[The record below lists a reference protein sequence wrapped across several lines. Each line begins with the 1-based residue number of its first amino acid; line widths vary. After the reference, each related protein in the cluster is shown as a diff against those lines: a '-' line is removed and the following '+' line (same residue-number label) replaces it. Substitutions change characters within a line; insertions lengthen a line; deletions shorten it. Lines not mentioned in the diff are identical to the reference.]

1 MERMLVIIF
10 DDEKKAYEGSRALY
24 QLDLE
29 GSISIHGESV
39 ISKNTDGTLTVKKAD
54 GDFPIRTLGGTALGS
69 LLGLLG
75 GPVGFGVGAAVGAF
89 AGVMGDLWFAGVDGE
104 FLDDVSKALKPGKYA
119 VVADVSEEW
128 VTPVD
133 THMEALGGVVH
144 RAARSGIQQEQIARE
159 QAAIRADIA
168 SLKAEHAK
176 AQAQRKA
183 RLQSKIDELE
193 NKLQA
198 KLRRDQQQREEW
210 QREMDAKVHAVEQRA
225 AKAKGDAK
233 AALEARATAL
243 RAEFKLGKA
252 KKAASHEASGHH

>member
-1 MERMLVIIF
+1 MERMLVVIF

-24 QLDLE
+24 QLDME
-29 GSISIHGESV
+29 GSISIHAESV
-39 ISKNTDGTLTVKKAD
+39 ISKNTDGKLTIKQAD
-54 GDFPIRTLGGTALGS
+54 GDFPIRTLAGTALGS
-69 LLGLLG
+69 LIGLLG
-75 GPVGFGVGAAVGAF
+75 GPIGFGIGAVAGAY
-89 AGVMGDLWFAGVDGE
+89 AGVMGDVWVAGVDGE

-133 THMEALGGVVH
+133 TSMEALGGAVY
-144 RAARSGIQQEQIARE
+144 RTARSGVEQEQMARE

-176 AQAQRKA
+176 AQAERKA
-183 RLQSKIDELE
+183 RLQSKIEQLE
-193 NKLQA
+193 TKLQG
-198 KLRRDQQQREEW
+198 KLRRNQQQREEL

-233 AALEARATAL
+233 AALEARAASL
-243 RAEFKLGKA
+243 RAEFKLGKV
-252 KKAASHEASGHH
+252 KGAAAGEVGAQH